1 MSLFVGRKHET
12 AELLALRRKR
22 SASLVVLKGRR
33 RIGKSTF
40 VNQCAKHFDHFLA
53 FEGLAPR
60 TGLTAREQLEAFAV
74 QLAQQTSLP
83 KVALDN
89 WSQALQLL
97 GSVIP
102 GKGSTL
108 VLLDEISWMSIGDR
122 DFAGHL
128 KTAWDRHLSK
138 HPRLIVVLCGSVS
151 SWIERNILA
160 SPGFVGRL
168 SLNLTLEPLPLTD
181 CNAFWRGRRATASE
195 KLKILAVTGGVPR
208 YLEEIDPSHGAE
220 HNVHR
225 LCFEPGGLLF
235 READQIFHDV
245 FDRRADTYRRVLSTL
260 VDGSRTVSE
269 IGAKLKH
276 GRGGSL
282 SVALE
287 ELVAAGFLRRDISFA
302 PRTGQSHARAI
313 RYRLSDNYLRF
324 YLKYVEP
331 RRAQIEKKLYREA
344 PLDSLIAWDTIFGLQ
359 VENLV
364 LQSFDALRPA
374 LGLERV
380 EVINAGPYVQTKTNR
395 REGCQVDL
403 LVRTRRAVLVVEIKL
418 RDVVDRAVIDEV
430 RQKVARLE
438 GTRGLTVRTGLI
450 YVGELDPRIEAEDYF
465 DFVVALE
472 DLLGR

>member
-1 MSLFVGRKHET
+1 MALFVGREEET
-12 AELLALRRKR
+12 TELLQLQRKR

-40 VNQCAKHFDHFLA
+40 VRNCAKHFDHFFA

-60 TGLTAREQLEAFAV
+60 EGITQRGQLTAFAE

-89 WSQALQLL
+89 WQQALQLL
-97 GSVIP
+97 SSVIP
-102 GKGSTL
+102 TTGTTL

-128 KTAWDRHLSK
+128 KAAWDAQLSR

-151 SWIERNILA
+151 SWIDRNILA
-160 SPGFVGRL
+160 SPAFVGRCSL
-168 SLNLTLEPLPLTD
+168 SLSLEPLALPD
-181 CNAFWRGRRATASE
+181 CNAFWRGKRATSSE

-220 HNVHR
+220 HNIHR

-245 FDRRADTYRRVLSTL
+245 FDRRADTYRRILSTL
-260 VDGSRTVSE
+260 VEGSRTVSE
-269 IGAKLKH
+269 IGTKLKH
-276 GRGGSL
+276 ERGGSL
-282 SVALE
+282 SFALE
-287 ELVAAGFLRRDISFA
+287 ELAAAGFLRRDVSFS
-302 PRTGQSHARAI
+302 PRSGQAFARAI
-313 RYRLSDNYLRF
+313 RYRLSDNYMRF

-331 RRAQIEKKLYREA
+331 RRSQIEKKLYRKA
-344 PLDSLIAWDTIFGLQ
+344 PLESLLAWDTIFGLQ

-364 LQSFDALRPA
+364 LQSFDALRPK
-374 LGLERV
+374 LGLDRV
-380 EVINAGPYVQTKTNR
+380 EVINAGPYVQAKTQR
-395 REGCQVDL
+395 RAGCQVDL
-403 LVRTRRAVLVVEIKL
+403 LVRTKREVHVVEIKL
-418 RDVVDRAVIDEV
+418 RDVVNRTVIDEV
-430 RQKVARLE
+430 KQKVTRLE
-438 GTRGLTVRTGLI
+438 GVRGLSIRTALLYSGQ
-450 YVGELDPRIEAEDYF
+450 LDPQIKSDDYF

-472 DLLGR
+472 DLLDR